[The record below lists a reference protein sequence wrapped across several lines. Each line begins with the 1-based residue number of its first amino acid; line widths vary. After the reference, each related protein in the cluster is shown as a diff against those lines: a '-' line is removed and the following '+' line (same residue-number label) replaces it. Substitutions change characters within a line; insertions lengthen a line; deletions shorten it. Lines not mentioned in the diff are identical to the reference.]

1 MQKSFYC
8 LPFDSIYIVANTGEG
23 GGEGGERGGGR
34 AGVKGVEESGAWF
47 SGDDTRGG
55 TEELWIPIPTR
66 AATFCPVSL
75 ISGHRLSV

>member
-1 MQKSFYC
+1 M
-8 LPFDSIYIVANTGEG
+8 
-23 GGEGGERGGGR
+23 GR

-55 TEELWIPIPTR
+55 TEKLRIQIPTR
-66 AATFCPVSL
+66 AATFYPVSL